1 MRSRPAGLAGSKL
14 ARATRSHHCAMGALS
29 RASAPE
35 CRFPRRA
42 NCAGGRICRRRPREK
57 DGPVAKAPIARPGCR
72 CARRLS
78 SNLDSVVGP
87 ASSSLS
93 GRFSQPTVL
102 PSGQVKIGC
111 WPGSLSLQP
120 VTLQSAALATPDTP
134 ANTERPSKA
143 AIIVLMIILLQESSA
158 IPSNVATRHG
168 NVCDTIALI
177 SLVLPKADAKL
188 GHHKTS

>member
-1 MRSRPAGLAGSKL
+1 LRSRRAGLAGSKL

-57 DGPVAKAPIARPGCR
+57 DGPVAKAPI
-72 CARRLS
+72 
-78 SNLDSVVGP
+78 GP

-143 AIIVLMIILLQESSA
+143 VIIVLMIILLQESSA

-188 GHHKTS
+188 GHHKNS